1 MTRQPGLQLRAIA
14 EGNRMA
20 QAAPPIEQRQ
30 PVEAVIERADPLQSP
45 DPAHLL
51 NGGGSWGEDDEVR
64 EVLVQVFG

>member
-1 MTRQPGLQLRAIA
+1 
-14 EGNRMA
+14 MA

-51 NGGGSWGEDDEVR
+51 NGGAGWGEDDEMR

>member
-1 MTRQPGLQLRAIA
+1 
-14 EGNRMA
+14 MA

-51 NGGGSWGEDDEVR
+51 NGGGSWGEDDEMR